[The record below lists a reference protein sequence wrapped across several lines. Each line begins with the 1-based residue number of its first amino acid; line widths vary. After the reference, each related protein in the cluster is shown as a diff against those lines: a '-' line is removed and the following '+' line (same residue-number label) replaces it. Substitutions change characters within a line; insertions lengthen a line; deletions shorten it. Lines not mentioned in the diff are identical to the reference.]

1 VASCRTGSPAE
12 HLQQRSRTLGI
23 RSFQSLKAR
32 FVAERSDVLIVGSGV
47 AGALIAWSLARTG
60 ARVTIIEAGPHVD
73 RGAALERFKQSVVR
87 VPEAPYASGP
97 HAESPATIRDTYIRQ
112 DGPDPFRSTYLRLV
126 GGTTWHWLGTA
137 LRLLPSDLAL
147 RSRHGVGA
155 DWPLTY
161 SDLAPWYDAAESE
174 LGVSGHDDVFGP
186 PRQKPYPMPGLPA
199 TMGDR
204 LMDQIAGTFGFKV
217 RVSPQARNSQPF
229 GGRPSCC
236 ASSSCIPI
244 CPVQAKYDA
253 TVHLAQAEA
262 AGARILADS
271 VAVRVEAGPDGRIT
285 AILIRRP
292 DRSEAWLEARH
303 LVIAAN
309 AIEGPKLLLMSLS
322 ERFPNGVANTS
333 GAVGRYLMDHPVQ
346 LTRALSP
353 VPVWPRRGPQ
363 GVSAIH
369 EMRDGDHRRQHGAFL
384 MNVGNQGWEWAG
396 PNLANLAK
404 GFIDAGLS
412 GRELL
417 NAVRSHSS
425 REMTLVALTEQL
437 PDPKNRITPDFD
449 RRDAIGVPK
458 PRVFFQLDNYTATAL
473 AAARK
478 IHEQL
483 FLALGATEIGHSPY
497 AEGAGHIM
505 GTTRMGADRKTS
517 VANANGQSHDHPNL
531 WFAGSSL
538 FPTSGTANPTL
549 TIAALALKTAE
560 AIRVAVRQ

>member
-1 VASCRTGSPAE
+1 
-12 HLQQRSRTLGI
+12 
-23 RSFQSLKAR
+23 
-32 FVAERSDVLIVGSGV
+32 VAEESDVLIVGSGV

-60 ARVTIIEAGPHVD
+60 ARVMIVEAGPRVE
-73 RGAALERFKQSVVR
+73 RGAALERYEQAVVR
-87 VPEAPYASGP
+87 VPEAPYASAP
-97 HAESPATIRDTYIRQ
+97 HAESPATIHDTYIRQ
-112 DGPDPFRSTYLRLV
+112 DGPDPFRSIYLRQV

-137 LRLLPSDLAL
+137 LRLLPSDLML

-174 LGVSGHDDVFGP
+174 LGVSGHDDDVLGS
-186 PRQKPYPMPGLPA
+186 PRQRPYPMPGLPA
-199 TMGDR
+199 TMSDR
-204 LMDQIAGTFGFKV
+204 LLDQVAGPFGYKV

-229 GGRPSCC
+229 DGRPACC

-253 TVHLAQAEA
+253 TVHLAKAET

-271 VAVRVEAGPDGRIT
+271 VAVQVDAGPDGRIT
-285 AILIRRP
+285 GILIRRP
-292 DRSEAWLEARH
+292 DRSEERLEARH
-303 LVIAAN
+303 FVIAAN
-309 AIEGPKLLLMSLS
+309 AIGGPKLLLMSRG
-322 ERFPNGVANTS
+322 ERFPKGVANS
-333 GAVGRYLMDHPVQ
+333 SDMVGRCLMDHPVQ

-353 VPVWPRRGPQ
+353 VPVWQRRGPQ
-363 GVSAIH
+363 EVSSIH
-369 EMRDGDHRRQHGAFL
+369 EMRDGEHRRQHGAFI

-396 PNLANLAK
+396 PNLADLAK
-404 GFIDAGLS
+404 GFVDAGLS
-412 GRELL
+412 GSQLL
-417 NAVRSHSS
+417 DAVRSHAS

-437 PDPKNRITPDFD
+437 GDPDNRVTPDFD

-458 PRVFFQLDNYTATAL
+458 PHIFFKLDNYTAAAL

-483 FLALGATEIGHSPY
+483 FRALGATEIRHHPY
-497 AEGAGHIM
+497 TEGAGHIM
-505 GTTRMGADRKTS
+505 GTTRMGADGKTS

-531 WFAGSSL
+531 WLAGSSL

-549 TIAALALKTAE
+549 TIAALALRTAE
-560 AIRVAVRQ
+560 AVRVAMRQ

>member
-1 VASCRTGSPAE
+1 
-12 HLQQRSRTLGI
+12 
-23 RSFQSLKAR
+23 
-32 FVAERSDVLIVGSGV
+32 VAEQSDVVIVGSGV
-47 AGALIAWSLARTG
+47 AGALIAWSLARSG
-60 ARVTIIEAGPHVD
+60 ARVTIVEAGPHVD
-73 RGAALERFKQSVVR
+73 RGAALERFKQSAVR
-87 VPEAPYASGP
+87 VPEAPYESAP

-147 RSRHGVGA
+147 RTRHGVGV

-161 SDLAPWYDAAESE
+161 SDLAQWYDAAESE
-174 LGVSGHDDVFGP
+174 LGVSGHDDDVFGP

-199 TMGDR
+199 AMGDR

-229 GGRPSCC
+229 DGRPTCC

-253 TVHLAQAEA
+253 TVHLAKAEI
-262 AGARILADS
+262 AGARILANS
-271 VAVRVEAGPDGRIT
+271 VAVRVDVGPDGHVT
-285 AILIRRP
+285 GILIRRP
-292 DRSEAWLEARH
+292 DRSEAWLGARH
-303 LVIAAN
+303 LIIAAN
-309 AIEGPKLLLMSLS
+309 AIEGPKLLLMSKG
-322 ERFPNGVANTS
+322 ERSPNGVANS
-333 GAVGRYLMDHPVQ
+333 SDMVGRCLMDHPVQ

-353 VPVWPRRGPQ
+353 VPVWQRRGPQ
-363 GVSAIH
+363 EVSAIH
-369 EMRDGDHRRQHGAFL
+369 DMRDGDHRRQHGAFV

-404 GFIDAGLS
+404 RFVDAGLS
-412 GRELL
+412 GSELL
-417 NAVRSHSS
+417 NAVRSHAS

-437 PDPKNRITPDFD
+437 PDPDNRITPDFD
-449 RRDAIGVPK
+449 RLDAIGVPK
-458 PRVFFQLDNYTATAL
+458 PRVFFRLDDYTTTAL

-483 FLALGATEIGHSPY
+483 FVALNATDIGHLPY
-497 AEGAGHIM
+497 AEGAGHIT
-505 GTTRMGADRKTS
+505 GTTRMGADRKAS

-531 WFAGSSL
+531 WLAGSSL

-549 TIAALALKTAE
+549 TIAALTLRTAE
-560 AIRVAVRQ
+560 AIRVAARQ